1 MTGNNFAAKSYTFGW
16 GNHDF
21 LCDFFI
27 LSTSFPELPLAV
39 PGFFIRESKVINNL
53 QNCPGC
59 FGIVFFRDNLDIFVF
74 TFFYGDLQK
83 KNIAY
88 KMKNIDSR
96 KIIYNTSFMR
106 NKSWYLRK
114 FFGSFFL
121 VQSNALLLIE

>member
-53 QNCPGC
+53 QNCPEC
-59 FGIVFFRDNLDIFVF
+59 FGVVFFRDNLDIFVF

-96 KIIYNTSFMR
+96 KIIYNTSLMR

>member
-59 FGIVFFRDNLDIFVF
+59 FGIVFFRDNLDILVF

-96 KIIYNTSFMR
+96 KIIYNTSLIR
-106 NKSWYLRK
+106 NESWYLRK
-114 FFGSFFL
+114 FFGSFFSL
-121 VQSNALLLIE
+121 KQCFIID

>member
-1 MTGNNFAAKSYTFGW
+1 M
-16 GNHDF
+16 
-21 LCDFFI
+21 
-27 LSTSFPELPLAV
+27 AV

-96 KIIYNTSFMR
+96 KIIYNTLLIR
-106 NKSWYLRK
+106 NESWYLRK

-121 VQSNALLLIE
+121 V

>member
-1 MTGNNFAAKSYTFGW
+1 MIDFFVTGNNFAAKSYTFGW

-39 PGFFIRESKVINNL
+39 PGFLSGKVKLLTVYRIVQDVL
-53 QNCPGC
+53 
-59 FGIVFFRDNLDIFVF
+59 VFFRDNLDIFVF

-83 KNIAY
+83 KIIAY

-96 KIIYNTSFMR
+96 KIIYNTSFIR

-114 FFGSFFL
+114 FFGSFF
-121 VQSNALLLIE
+121 